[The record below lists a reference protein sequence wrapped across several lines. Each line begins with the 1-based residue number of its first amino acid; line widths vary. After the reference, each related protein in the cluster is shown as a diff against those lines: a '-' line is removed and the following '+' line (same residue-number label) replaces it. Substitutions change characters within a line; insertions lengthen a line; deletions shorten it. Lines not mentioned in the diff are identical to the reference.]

1 MNSAPMQERGRHV
14 LSPVERRLLATTASS
29 LLVFMA
35 RRLEKDDWRAE
46 QVLQTFDSC
55 SISLGH
61 LPWRQGTLHRPGSPV
76 GLLKVPV
83 PQHEVAAA
91 SIRLLA
97 KVRKKRYPAFRQDS
111 GPLQVI
117 SQLTSSGE

>member
-1 MNSAPMQERGRHV
+1 M

-46 QVLQTFDSC
+46 QGTALLQTFDSC

-83 PQHEVAAA
+83 PRHEVAAA

-97 KVRKKRYPAFRQDS
+97 KVRKKR
-111 GPLQVI
+111 VV
-117 SQLTSSGE
+117 TC

>member
-1 MNSAPMQERGRHV
+1 M

-46 QVLQTFDSC
+46 QGTAGGALLQTFDSC

-61 LPWRQGTLHRPGSPV
+61 LPWRQGTLHRPGSPL

-83 PQHEVAAA
+83 PQHEVATA

-97 KVRKKRYPAFRQDS
+97 KVR
-111 GPLQVI
+111 
-117 SQLTSSGE
+117 

>member
-1 MNSAPMQERGRHV
+1 M

-46 QVLQTFDSC
+46 QGTALLQTFDSC

-76 GLLKVPV
+76 ALLKVPV
-83 PQHEVAAA
+83 PRHEVAAA

-97 KVRKKRYPAFRQDS
+97 KVSKKR
-111 GPLQVI
+111 VV
-117 SQLTSSGE
+117 TC